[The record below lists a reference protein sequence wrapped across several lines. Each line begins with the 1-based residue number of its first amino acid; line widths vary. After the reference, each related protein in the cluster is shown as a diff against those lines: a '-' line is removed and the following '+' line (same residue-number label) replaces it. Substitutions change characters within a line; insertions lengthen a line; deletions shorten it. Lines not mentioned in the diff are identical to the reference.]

1 MIHCHVSLPYHLLSV
16 CKHKSD
22 SQMVNT
28 NLIHDGINPYAC
40 LNLLWEKPISYFPR
54 FQATANL
61 KDIQESGPKRSG
73 HAPSFNRLLS
83 QFNRLSGSNWIAAA
97 FCAMAVAKANV
108 VNRWER
114 GQVGGEC
121 VCAFVYVC
129 VYGRGLRWGMQIRPP
144 LIKGRNAL
152 LEATCRNHS
161 ARILWRRKFRNEI
174 CREGGSRTPR
184 YNLAERGEGGWLADV
199 GCGTR
204 RCLLLRCW
212 SISPASDWPF
222 KDYLGSLQEKLC

>member
-40 LNLLWEKPISYFPR
+40 LHLLWENPMSYFPR

-61 KDIQESGPKRSG
+61 KDIQGSG
-73 HAPSFNRLLS
+73 HAPTSEFSPLAAFPEATELQLLS
-83 QFNRLSGSNWIAAA
+83 APWP
-97 FCAMAVAKANV
+97 VAKAIWMDGKGV
-108 VNRWER
+108 RWA
-114 GQVGGEC
+114 GSVC
-121 VCAFVYVC
+121 VCVCVRVC

-144 LIKGRNAL
+144 LIKGRNTL
-152 LEATCRNHS
+152 LEAPCRNRS

-204 RCLLLRCW
+204 RCLL
-212 SISPASDWPF
+212 
-222 KDYLGSLQEKLC
+222 

>member
-1 MIHCHVSLPYHLLSV
+1 
-16 CKHKSD
+16 
-22 SQMVNT
+22 MVNT

-40 LNLLWEKPISYFPR
+40 LHLLWENPMSYFPR

-61 KDIQESGPKRSG
+61 KDIQGSG

-83 QFNRLSGSNWIAAA
+83 QFNRLSGSNWTAAA
-97 FCAMAVAKANV
+97 FCAVARGKGNM
-108 VNRWER
+108 NGWER
-114 GQVGGEC
+114 GQVRGEC
-121 VCAFVYVC
+121 VCVCVFVYVC
-129 VYGRGLRWGMQIRPP
+129 VSVGGGRGLRWGMQIRPP

-204 RCLLLRCW
+204 RCLL
-212 SISPASDWPF
+212 
-222 KDYLGSLQEKLC
+222 

>member
-1 MIHCHVSLPYHLLSV
+1 MLTLTLREPNELFSTLPSHCEFEGYSGVRTR
-16 CKHKSD
+16 SD
-22 SQMVNT
+22 LRVFT
-28 NLIHDGINPYAC
+28 AC
-40 LNLLWEKPISYFPR
+40 C
-54 FQATANL
+54 
-61 KDIQESGPKRSG
+61 
-73 HAPSFNRLLS
+73 
-83 QFNRLSGSNWIAAA
+83 LSGSNWTAAA
-97 FCAMAVAKANV
+97 FCAVARGKGNM
-108 VNRWER
+108 NGWER

-144 LIKGRNAL
+144 LIKGRNTL
-152 LEATCRNHS
+152 LEAPCRNHS